1 MAAPDHLPG
10 LEAFGSAVVA
20 RDPALVTV
28 VGLRDSAREFN
39 DSKPVVGSGE
49 SRVLSKIRDSG
60 GSGGIGAFTM
70 AKSD

>member
-1 MAAPDHLPG
+1 
-10 LEAFGSAVVA
+10 
-20 RDPALVTV
+20 VTV

-60 GSGGIGAFTM
+60 GSGGIGALTM
-70 AKSD
+70 AINLIKEYSWR